1 MNYKKQNITPINFS
15 NIGNG
20 IPKRIITNFN
30 DIENKYNLGCGG
42 VQRNNISKNLFTNYT
57 YKRINLDNNN
67 NKYNLFD
74 RNILAKTPIIRRCK
88 TMNNIELN
96 KNINN
101 ITNNEDIKNN
111 FIRGFYINN
120 KYKYEK
126 IDLNNPK
133 DTFKIKILN
142 RVNSYNYN
150 NNTKIQKKDSFNSVK
165 YSVTNDGSTVSIHN
179 NSINGLPIIQ
189 GVCAKCINNELINL
203 KLINKKKYTDYNMKS
218 KVDKYLLNNNKISKF
233 SIPLIGIEKFR
244 NKYLPT
250 KEQYINNLTEQIIQ
264 KKKTQEK
271 QNKKDKDEFNFYL
284 NKNMIK
290 EELDEKIKK
299 SCQKQKL
306 KELLKENIKLAELKK
321 NKEFLDKSSDI
332 ALEKKQLQINYIKD
346 KENKEK
352 QNKIKIKLKLDLK
365 EKLEEQ
371 IKSKI
376 KRNYS
381 FNFRSRIKRI
391 NSRNVPD
398 MNYVNVYTEN
408 KINQYGRCFNCKKL
422 FKKNLICSKSEYD
435 NIKNAEKINEEKQKI
450 YSTIYRDSYN
460 IYLYICIYQFI
471 HLIFFLIFQNLKIC

>member
-1 MNYKKQNITPINFS
+1 MNFS

-20 IPKRIITNFN
+20 IPKRIITNYN
-30 DIENKYNLGCGG
+30 DINIDNKYNLNYNNI
-42 VQRNNISKNLFTNYT
+42 QRNNISKNLFTNYT
-57 YKRINLDNNN
+57 YKRINLDNDY
-67 NKYNLFD
+67 NKYNLLY
-74 RNILAKTPIIRRCK
+74 RNIITKSPIIRRCK
-88 TMNNIELN
+88 TFDNIESN

-101 ITNNEDIKNN
+101 ISNKEENNNN
-111 FIRGFYINN
+111 FIKRFYTNNNN
-120 KYKYEK
+120 KYKFTN
-126 IDLNNPK
+126 IDLNKAK
-133 DTFKIKILN
+133 DAFKLRILN

-150 NNTKIQKKDSFNSVK
+150 NAKYQKKDSFNSVK
-165 YSVTNDGSTVSIHN
+165 HSVTNDGSTVSIYN

-233 SIPLIGIEKFR
+233 SIALIGMEKFR

-250 KEQYINNLTEQIIQ
+250 KEQYINNLTEQIIH
-264 KKKTQEK
+264 KKKRQEK

-284 NKNMIK
+284 NKKLIK

-299 SCQKQKL
+299 NLEKQKL
-306 KELLKENIKLAELKK
+306 KELLKENIKLAEIKR

-332 ALEKKQLQINYIKD
+332 ALEKKQLQINYLKD

-352 QNKIKIKLKLDLK
+352 QKNIKIKLKLDLK

-371 IKSKI
+371 INSKI

-391 NSRNVPD
+391 NSRNTPD
-398 MNYVNVYTEN
+398 INYVNIYTEN
-408 KINQYGRCFNCKKL
+408 KINQYGRCFHCKKL

-435 NIKNAEKINEEKQKI
+435 NIKNAEKINKE
-450 YSTIYRDSYN
+450 N
-460 IYLYICIYQFI
+460 
-471 HLIFFLIFQNLKIC
+471 